1 MTTELTLTKEQ
12 IEKFRRVAKTEF
24 AGIRADQVCDQALA
38 AIDLQAEVE
47 SLREALQKLAC
58 LGNGDVW
65 GNSVGN
71 VIAQAALQRAG
82 GKEG

>member
-38 AIDLQAEVE
+38 AIDLQAEVK
-47 SLREALQKLAC
+47 SLRELLQKLAC